1 MPLRAREGLEPQPLR
16 QGKQRCIFDTA
27 RKWKD
32 QTGRTTTRGADEGTR
47 THTLTHENLN
57 LACLPIPSHLQM
69 VAYFGLEPT
78 SSDYKSDALTN

>member
-1 MPLRAREGLEPQPLR
+1 M
-16 QGKQRCIFDTA
+16 CIFFLAECPRIT
-27 RKWKD
+27 
-32 QTGRTTTRGADEGTR
+32 GADEGTR

>member
-1 MPLRAREGLEPQPLR
+1 MEKKR
-16 QGKQRCIFDTA
+16 
-27 RKWKD
+27 
-32 QTGRTTTRGADEGTR
+32 TGSTTTRGADEGTR